1 ALLWVRFIQL
11 TPHPW
16 SWLRA
21 AEALV
26 SITELWKTGNTR
38 LRHSRP
44 LTPSSDSSEDD
55 WASPV
60 SASQQD
66 LPFCMTP
73 PHSPPFFQTPGPAF
87 VQNPQPPA
95 EDTAVPRRFQCTSV
109 IRHTAHVQRLACS
122 ARQPL
127 QGGRS
132 AAEDSQTAVN
142 SSNEFSNRLSEES
155 STTEKM
161 VPNAS
166 QSLKEMKTQMSLLG
180 DEVPPSVPACG
191 ALVLHVPAFSSSS
204 NILQKPAGASE
215 NKQQSALTS
224 SQTSD
229 QQRGSQGASPLQVVV
244 VGAPLAESPVMLLVP
259 PPAATLYVQQTPA
272 TSGGTKF
279 VAIAPAPCG
288 PPSKQRP
295 SPPQIGVVRVRRHA
309 CPQEDCGKTYFKSS
323 HLKAHI
329 RTHTGEKPFRCKWE
343 GCKRQFA
350 RSDELSRH
358 RRTHTG
364 EKKFSCPVCL
374 TRFMRSDHLAKHTRR
389 HLSAR
394 KTPCW
399 AFGISQSADL
409 TAGSPTG

>member
-1 ALLWVRFIQL
+1 
-11 TPHPW
+11 
-16 SWLRA
+16 
-21 AEALV
+21 
-26 SITELWKTGNTR
+26 
-38 LRHSRP
+38 
-44 LTPSSDSSEDD
+44 
-55 WASPV
+55 
-60 SASQQD
+60 
-66 LPFCMTP
+66 MTP

-87 VQNPQPPA
+87 VQIPQPPA

-155 STTEKM
+155 TTTEKT

-204 NILQKPAGASE
+204 SILQKPAGASE
-215 NKQQSALTS
+215 NQQQSALTS
-224 SQTSD
+224 SQTPD

-288 PPSKQRP
+288 SPSKQRP
-295 SPPQIGVVRVRRHA
+295 SPTQIGVVRVRRHA

-329 RTHTGEKPFRCKWE
+329 RTHTGERRTLELCTFIQVYLDKTSTCITVCTPTGEKPFRCKWE

-399 AFGISQSADL
+399 AFGITQSVDL
-409 TAGSPTG
+409 TAGSPTVFSLSVRK

>member
-1 ALLWVRFIQL
+1 EAVL
-11 TPHPW
+11 TEHVTHPC
-16 SWLRA
+16 
-21 AEALV
+21 
-26 SITELWKTGNTR
+26 
-38 LRHSRP
+38 
-44 LTPSSDSSEDD
+44 SSCLI
-55 WASPV
+55 PMY
-60 SASQQD
+60 SAGSKVHD
-66 LPFCMTP
+66 YK
-73 PHSPPFFQTPGPAF
+73 
-87 VQNPQPPA
+87 
-95 EDTAVPRRFQCTSV
+95 
-109 IRHTAHVQRLACS
+109 I
-122 ARQPL
+122 
-127 QGGRS
+127 
-132 AAEDSQTAVN
+132 
-142 SSNEFSNRLSEES
+142 LSEES
-155 STTEKM
+155 TTTEET

-166 QSLKEMKTQMSLLG
+166 QILKEMKTQLSLLG

-191 ALVLHVPAFSSSS
+191 ALVLHVPAFYSSS

-215 NKQQSALTS
+215 NQQQSALTS
-224 SQTSD
+224 SQTPD
-229 QQRGSQGASPLQVVV
+229 QQQSRGSRGASPLQVVV

-288 PPSKQRP
+288 SPSKQRP

-389 HLSAR
+389 HLPTAADPDRRPRHAASSAPPPGPDHLL
-394 KTPCW
+394 K
-399 AFGISQSADL
+399 D
-409 TAGSPTG
+409 PTDCC